1 MARKTHFQYDGSDT
15 EEAPVRVSRS
25 QRKRDSQALQKLG
38 EELAELP
45 VRELAK
51 LPLSTALLDAYRD
64 LGKITSHEARRRQM
78 QYIGRLMR
86 EEEHCEELK
95 EAVAIFKEGL
105 LPSSAR

>member
-1 MARKTHFQYDGSDT
+1 MARKTRFQYEGNGT
-15 EEAPVRVSRS
+15 EEAPVCVSRS

-51 LPLSTALLDAYRD
+51 LPMSPDLLEAYRD
-64 LGKITSHEARRRQM
+64 LGRITSHEARRRQM

-95 EAVAIFKEGL
+95 EAVSLFKEGL